1 MKTTICTRSK
11 RCGHL
16 VGFVLMGLI
25 GLCSSGAALANPQRI
40 VEGWYAHNAT
50 LLMLGAGHQIVATV
64 ARPNTL
70 PWMFELFPELHQAQ
84 VLPSPRLNGEQLL
97 TLHPDLVFIPKGN
110 TSVDELRRLGLSV
123 DEEGF
128 DSFQGM
134 LASVNRTAELL
145 GTPLAKQRA
154 TAFETALLQQLPSH
168 SSISPPI
175 SSAPISFHTGHTGNS
190 PADALRD
197 ASTRKEGAVREDQAS
212 RQPVRVLHIESISPL
227 QVDGGRTIIDQWIR
241 SAGGINVAHDLVGN
255 KRPVSIEQVLAWQP
269 QVIIIGDTAG
279 SLDTLDQNP
288 LWQQIDAVKQGR
300 VVRNPGGIFPWDR
313 YGPELLLQL
322 EWAHELLSK
331 GKIDQPLM
339 INKIIHFY
347 QQFYGVELN
356 KTDAIRMLKGL
367 PPANS

>member
-1 MKTTICTRSK
+1 LA
-11 RCGHL
+11 G
-16 VGFVLMGLI
+16 GI
-25 GLCSSGAALANPQRI
+25 GICSSGAALANPQRI

-50 LLMLGAGHQIVATV
+50 LLMLGAGRQIVATV

-70 PWMFELFPELHQAQ
+70 PWMFKLFPELHHAHI
-84 VLPSPRLNGEQLL
+84 LPSPRLNGEQLL
-97 TLHPDLVFIPKGN
+97 TLRPDLVFTPKGN
-110 TSVDELRRLGLSV
+110 TSVDEWRRLGLFV

-134 LASVNRTAELL
+134 LASINHTAALL

-154 TAFETALLQQLPSH
+154 VAFEVALLQQLASH
-168 SSISPPI
+168 TTLSPPI
-175 SSAPISFHTGHTGNS
+175 SSAPISFHTGHTGYS
-190 PADALRD
+190 PADSRAP
-197 ASTRKEGAVREDQAS
+197 ATARKEGSIRGDQAS

-227 QVDGGRTIIDQWIR
+227 QVDGGHTIIDQWIR

-269 QVIIIGDTAG
+269 QVIIVGDTAG
-279 SLDTLDQNP
+279 SLDTLNENP
-288 LWQQIDAVKQGR
+288 LWQQTDAVRQGH

-322 EWAHELLSK
+322 EWASELLSQ

-356 KTDAIRMLKGL
+356 KTDANRMLNGL
-367 PPANS
+367 PPVNQ